1 MAAITINWE
10 PDSKTLRQFGAIGVV
25 AFSAF
30 ALLAYF
36 QIWVFAN
43 LPIRSYYVLGPLA
56 AYCGVFSLASPGLL
70 RPLFLLLS
78 VAGYPIGFA
87 VSHVVMFLV
96 YYLMF
101 APIGIVFKI
110 IGRDALHR
118 QFEPSAETYW
128 VRRRPPASVKR
139 YFRQF

>member
-56 AYCGVFSLASPGLL
+56 AYCGVFSLASPVRLAGSGLAC
-70 RPLFLLLS
+70 
-78 VAGYPIGFA
+78 VG
-87 VSHVVMFLV
+87 
-96 YYLMF
+96 
-101 APIGIVFKI
+101 
-110 IGRDALHR
+110 
-118 QFEPSAETYW
+118 
-128 VRRRPPASVKR
+128 ASFSTSGWCSGGV
-139 YFRQF
+139 